1 MKIESSRQID
11 NFKRVP
17 QQQDES
23 VLHNNNYVFYNVK
36 QRNNSKVRINKL
48 ASFIILTITA
58 DRIITRNRSM
68 LYRFLS
74 YFIILYYTI
83 LY

>member
-23 VLHNNNYVFYNVK
+23 VLHNNDYVFYNVK
-36 QRNNSKVRINKL
+36 QRNNSKVRIN
-48 ASFIILTITA
+48 
-58 DRIITRNRSM
+58 
-68 LYRFLS
+68 
-74 YFIILYYTI
+74 
-83 LY
+83 